1 MNYPYTA
8 QRGTFLSVLSTLGF
22 LILVEGGVCV
32 LLIVLLIH
40 NLLMQCLLLAAM
52 VAFVGYFFIRFL
64 SVLYT
69 QHQLTATQLHLHYG
83 FAFQTVIPRTAIS
96 SAQPV
101 HEHLTMFQPLQPE
114 YQADKRRAVL
124 CFSGQGQVLLQL
136 HAPVHIKFGRTLHPV
151 EKLLINV
158 DDHNE
163 FIGALGL
170 STIANMARAS
180 TPLVQQEVKPSST
193 ASKAVILPPVLP
205 MVSSAIQVQGLTRR
219 FARFVAV
226 DDLHLNIQQGE
237 MYGFLGSNGA
247 GKTTTI
253 KMLVGLLQPDAGQ
266 VLIAGHDMWKD
277 AVAAKQEIG
286 YVADRAL
293 LYDRLSGREF
303 LSFLSQ
309 MRGLS
314 QRQAEQ
320 RIVHLLHLLELSADA
335 DRLCGSYSFG
345 MKRKLSLAGALLHQ
359 PRILILDEPLNGL
372 DPHSARAVKDLF
384 LALTTDGVTI
394 LLSTHDLAT
403 AEAICHRVG
412 IIHKGHLL
420 AEGSAAEL
428 RQIAQAPD
436 LEAVFLNL
444 TAAQSQEVVV

>member
-32 LLIVLLIH
+32 VLIVLLIH
-40 NLLMQCLLLAAM
+40 NVLIQCLFLAAM

-64 SVLYT
+64 SVLRT

-83 FAFQTVIPRTAIS
+83 FAFQAVIPRTALGS
-96 SAQPV
+96 VQSV
-101 HEHLTMFQPLQPE
+101 HERLTMFQPLQPE
-114 YQADKRRAVL
+114 YQADKCRAVL
-124 CFSGQGQVLLQL
+124 CFSEQGQLLLQL
-136 HAPVHIKFGRTLHPV
+136 NTPVQIKFGRTLHSV

-158 DDHNE
+158 DDPNE

-170 STIANMARAS
+170 SVIVSPSHTN
-180 TPLVQQEVKPSST
+180 TPLVAPQKETPLST
-193 ASKAVILPPVLP
+193 TRTVIAPAA
-205 MVSSAIQVQGLTRR
+205 SSAILVQGLTRR

-226 DDLHLNIQQGE
+226 DDLHMTIQQGE
-237 MYGFLGSNGA
+237 IYGFLGANGA

-253 KMLVGLLQPDAGQ
+253 KMLVGLLQPHAGQ
-266 VLIAGHDMWKD
+266 VIIAGHDMWKD
-277 AVAAKQEIG
+277 SVAAKQVIG

-309 MRGLS
+309 IRGLS

-320 RIVHLLHLLELSADA
+320 RIVHLLHLLELSMNA

-372 DPHSARAVKDLF
+372 DPHSARVVKDLF
-384 LALTTDGVTI
+384 LELAADGVTI

-420 AEGSAAEL
+420 VEGSAAEL

-444 TAAQSQEVVV
+444 TAAKSQEVIV